1 MFLHV
6 FALGDPTGVT
16 FNEKGQVTE
25 FTVGY
30 VNPGVVYGGVKMPVA
45 AASWWLVDRVEI
57 PWCFT

>member
-6 FALGDPTGVT
+6 FALGIAGVT

-30 VNPGVVYGGVKMPVA
+30 VNPGVVYGGLKMPVA
-45 AASWWLVDRVEI
+45 AASWWLG
-57 PWCFT
+57 W

>member
-30 VNPGVVYGGVKMPVA
+30 VNPGVVYVGVKMPVA
-45 AASWWLVDRVEI
+45 AAS
-57 PWCFT
+57 